1 MADISRIVSVIE
13 IRSVRL
19 REASCR
25 SLVRPT
31 ELPDT
36 MNVTSSCET
45 DAGKGPSEDG
55 SLLIAVT
62 FALEV
67 REDDTDESVQAEIRG
82 TFELSYQLPEGETFS
97 SDELEAFASVNAVF
111 NAWPYWRELVHASL
125 ARMSFPVLTV
135 PVFRVPKRNA
145 DGVSEQNGDR

>member
-55 SLLIAVT
+55 SLFIAVS

-67 REDDTDESVQAEIRG
+67 REDDTDESVRPRSAEPSSCHTSYPKARRSPRKSWRHLPVSTPCSMRG
-82 TFELSYQLPEGETFS
+82 PI
-97 SDELEAFASVNAVF
+97 
-111 NAWPYWRELVHASL
+111 
-125 ARMSFPVLTV
+125 
-135 PVFRVPKRNA
+135 
-145 DGVSEQNGDR
+145 GVS